1 MCGVVDQCV
10 WSSGSVCGV
19 VGQCVCGV
27 VDQCV
32 WSSGSVCVE

>member
-10 WSSGSVCGV
+10 
-19 VGQCVCGV
+19 CGV
-27 VDQCV
+27 VDQCVQCV

>member
-1 MCGVVDQCV
+1 MCGVVDHCVCGVVCV
-10 WSSGSVCGV
+10 WSS
-19 VGQCVCGV
+19 VCGV